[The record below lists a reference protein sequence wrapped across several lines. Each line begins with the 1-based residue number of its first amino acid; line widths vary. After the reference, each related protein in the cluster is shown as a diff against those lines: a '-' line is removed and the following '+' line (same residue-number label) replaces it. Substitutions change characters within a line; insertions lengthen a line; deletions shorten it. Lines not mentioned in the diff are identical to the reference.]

1 MSPYAVRKKS
11 RMRFV
16 KFARV
21 GIRQIED
28 ESAYSW
34 ALFESW
40 FEMVR
45 HSSVTS
51 SAASHRFDA
60 VAQVIRHRS
69 CSYCSSSSNRFP
81 LLQTSK
87 NQFRRKKKP
96 FALVRSE
103 HSHGIETSFES
114 IHVMTDEGE
123 ESTVEACFCWID
135 MEFEETICQ
144 GRRN

>member
-1 MSPYAVRKKS
+1 MMSPYAVRKKS

-51 SAASHRFDA
+51 SAASQRFDA

-87 NQFRRKKKP
+87 NQFRRNKKNPSLWFEVSTHTASKRALRAYMSWQIREKRVLSKP
-96 FALVRSE
+96 AFV
-103 HSHGIETSFES
+103 G
-114 IHVMTDEGE
+114 
-123 ESTVEACFCWID
+123 ST
-135 MEFEETICQ
+135 
-144 GRRN
+144 